1 MKKKGAGDV
10 VNVDKSSVM
19 YLKKHLF
26 FRLREAHAAC
36 KHRTHW
42 SIHRYTAWACADEA
56 ALVAFRLGMMTPSTY
71 GRIRALMKTW
81 E

>member
-1 MKKKGAGDV
+1 MNMKGPGDMVGIDKG
-10 VNVDKSSVM
+10 SVM
-19 YLKKHLF
+19 YLKKYLF
-26 FRLREAHAAC
+26 FRLRDAHAAC
-36 KHRTHW
+36 RNRTHW
-42 SIHRYTAWACADEA
+42 SIYHHTTWACADEV